1 MINLRF
7 PNITG
12 KTEQEQL
19 VQLRSYLHQLVQE
32 MNYVLTQLEAQ
43 TVTGQELEE
52 KLAALK
58 QEIARR

>member
-19 VQLRSYLHQLVQE
+19 TQLRSYLHQLVQE
-32 MNYVLTQLEAQ
+32 LNYELTQLEARIA
-43 TVTGQELEE
+43 EM
-52 KLAALK
+52 K
-58 QEIARR
+58 QDHAGR